1 MEMKDKIEALEVEIE
16 KVEALIRPKVKV
28 AEDADEL
35 INRADERRAHTGK
48 YDTPKMSVQVF
59 TSDNTIA
66 EMQISA
72 EVISR
77 NAWTEIEKQRATVEP
92 AKDKLAKIKEVLE
105 S

>member
-1 MEMKDKIEALEVEIE
+1 MKDKIEALEMEIE

-28 AEDADEL
+28 AEAADEL
-35 INRADERRAHTGK
+35 IYRANERRAHTGK
-48 YDTPKMSVQVF
+48 YEAPKMSVQVF

-77 NAWTEIEKQRATVEP
+77 DARTEIEKQRFTVEQ
-92 AKDKLAKIKEVLE
+92 AKEKLAKIKEILE